1 VFTGGRIAR
10 FILTANLAVVLVCS
24 GTAGGASAAP
34 DAPHSAHGSP
44 SFWKLRGIG
53 PVDPASTAPL
63 TTSGLPEPSG
73 MSAPQDTARLLE
85 TLSELGPRLSM
96 NGALLR
102 VAGPF
107 PVAGAASWIDD
118 WHAPRS
124 NPYPHLHEG
133 LDLMAAYGTPAVAVE
148 DGTISQVDVDD
159 SAGLTIWITDR
170 WGTSFVY
177 MHLSGVANGIAV
189 GRPVRQGNVV
199 GFVGESGNASSPH
212 LHFEIRPGGV
222 AIPPKPLVDRWLLIA
237 EARARYLVRTMMTPE
252 PASFSLRPVET
263 TTGLAGMS
271 RIQPAN
277 DVAVSWFSSTG
288 SSTGLPARPAT
299 AGWPLAVVALVG
311 SAVAGLLRLSRRR
324 RGAAQPVT
332 EPQEPFA
339 FPEHPRPA
347 ILQPPV
353 RSRPERR
360 RVPPKPAV
368 IGISVSLGVLLVW
381 ALRGRGRGPARQRYS
396 VERRALASGLLSR
409 IEPLSGVHAPRDEP
423 QRPLFPCIA
432 QD

>member
-1 VFTGGRIAR
+1 
-10 FILTANLAVVLVCS
+10 
-24 GTAGGASAAP
+24 
-34 DAPHSAHGSP
+34 
-44 SFWKLRGIG
+44 
-53 PVDPASTAPL
+53 
-63 TTSGLPEPSG
+63 

-85 TLSELGPRLSM
+85 ILSDLGPRLSM
-96 NGALLR
+96 SKALLR

-159 SAGLTIWITDR
+159 SAGLTVWITDR

-177 MHLSGVANGIAV
+177 MHLSDVANGIAV
-189 GRPVRQGNVV
+189 GRPVHQGNVV
-199 GFVGESGNASSPH
+199 GFVGTSGNASSPH

-237 EARARYLVRTMMTPE
+237 EARARYLVQTLVTPE
-252 PASFSLRPVET
+252 PAPFSLHPIESVVA
-263 TTGLAGMS
+263 LAAMP
-271 RIQPAN
+271 RIPSAN
-277 DVAVSWFSSTG
+277 EAVMPWFSETG
-288 SSTGLPARPAT
+288 SSAGLPARPPT
-299 AGWPLAVVALVG
+299 VGWLLLAVAALVG
-311 SAVAGLLRLSRRR
+311 GAVAGLLRISRRR
-324 RGAAQPVT
+324 RAAGQSVT
-332 EPQEPFA
+332 DIEKPFA
-339 FPEHPRPA
+339 IPEHPRPA

-381 ALRGRGRGPARQRYS
+381 ALRGR
-396 VERRALASGLLSR
+396 RRAPALGGAR
-409 IEPLSGVHAPRDEP
+409 
-423 QRPLFPCIA
+423 
-432 QD
+432 